1 MSQNAFELISTGK
14 KVTLSE
20 VLLTNFQAFGNL
32 IKESPMQSYKSKVLS
47 TFTDQIWSIKE
58 TVLAVT
64 VTLVRP
70 WINEQIQIAE
80 HSNTCND
87 FKPARQGARTLCVL
101 LACAYSARPISQAK
115 NPRRPNFPA
124 MEKPTW
130 TNKLAWQNWELP
142 PNILPP
148 CQHLHVFSCS
158 HVRPICIPRGKTGK
172 DKVL

>member
-70 WINEQIQIAE
+70 
-80 HSNTCND
+80 
-87 FKPARQGARTLCVL
+87 
-101 LACAYSARPISQAK
+101 
-115 NPRRPNFPA
+115 
-124 MEKPTW
+124 
-130 TNKLAWQNWELP
+130 
-142 PNILPP
+142 
-148 CQHLHVFSCS
+148 
-158 HVRPICIPRGKTGK
+158 
-172 DKVL
+172 